1 MELAAASLLHFV
13 NSSYPLPVDEVL
25 FFQQIMH
32 SFFGRYGFA
41 RNSQSEY
48 LPKI

>member
-1 MELAAASLLHFV
+1 MELAAASVVHFV

-25 FFQQIMH
+25 FFGQIMH
-32 SFFGRYGFA
+32 SFFAKNGFA
-41 RNSQSEY
+41 KNSKSEC